1 MLKQPLNAL
10 ADITFIFSLLKKKK
24 KKKARGRKSSS
35 SLQVPPC
42 TCGSQVGEDRPGS
55 MGCVIFTEAAD

>member
-1 MLKQPLNAL
+1 MLKQPLSAL

-24 KKKARGRKSSS
+24 KVGGRKSSS

-55 MGCVIFTEAAD
+55 TGCVIFTEAAD